1 MSGPTYDD
9 VVKLLGHSAYNPAIV
24 PQLEAYVKAQA
35 SSKAPYYFNANRTLV
50 KLYQFFPHLSA
61 GDEIISLVLFLA
73 LVEFPTT
80 DFCALACLVPER
92 VQSRE
97 PCVTLVRCAEL
108 LEACQFAEFWQVF
121 GQIQTEAAA
130 SVSMKQAAASSETQ
144 SKLRKSILSLLA
156 HTYRTAPLTMV
167 LAALNVSSLDDG
179 DAMVASVS
187 GDTVTFVASP
197 DNTKRSR
204 VFKEGVNYDA
214 ISSMMTKT
222 TTSAPV
228 VARE

>member
-1 MSGPTYDD
+1 MC
-9 VVKLLGHSAYNPAIV
+9 
-24 PQLEAYVKAQA
+24 
-35 SSKAPYYFNANRTLV
+35 
-50 KLYQFFPHLSA
+50 
-61 GDEIISLVLFLA
+61 LFLY
-73 LVEFPTT
+73 
-80 DFCALACLVPER
+80 
-92 VQSRE
+92 
-97 PCVTLVRCAEL
+97 RCAEL
-108 LEACQFAEFWQVF
+108 LEACQFADFWQVF
-121 GQIQTEAAA
+121 GQIEMEAAA
-130 SVSMKQAAASSETQ
+130 SDSMKKAAASPETQ

-156 HTYRTAPLTMV
+156 HTYRTAPLAMV
-167 LAALNVSSLDDG
+167 LAALNVSSLNAD

-228 VARE
+228 IARE

>member
-80 DFCALACLVPER
+80 VFCALAPWSQNASMSMIVATGRVYCLV
-92 VQSRE
+92 
-97 PCVTLVRCAEL
+97 T
-108 LEACQFAEFWQVF
+108 
-121 GQIQTEAAA
+121 
-130 SVSMKQAAASSETQ
+130 
-144 SKLRKSILSLLA
+144 LSLYLFQ
-156 HTYRTAPLTMV
+156 TSNYNT
-167 LAALNVSSLDDG
+167 
-179 DAMVASVS
+179 SVEYILEYMC
-187 GDTVTFVASP
+187 V
-197 DNTKRSR
+197 
-204 VFKEGVNYDA
+204 
-214 ISSMMTKT
+214 
-222 TTSAPV
+222 
-228 VARE
+228 